1 MVQNTDDENNR
12 SKENSTFN
20 SATPSF
26 PLDNHTQSSPPILGG
41 VPAGRG
47 GKITTTLPPC

>member
-1 MVQNTDDENNR
+1 MAQKINEENITT
-12 SKENSTFN
+12 STT
-20 SATPSF
+20 SATPI
-26 PLDNHTQSSPPILGG
+26 PLNNPTQSSPPILGG

>member
-1 MVQNTDDENNR
+1 MAQKTN
-12 SKENSTFN
+12 KENSTTTTT
-20 SATPSF
+20 SATPI

-47 GKITTTLPPC
+47 GK